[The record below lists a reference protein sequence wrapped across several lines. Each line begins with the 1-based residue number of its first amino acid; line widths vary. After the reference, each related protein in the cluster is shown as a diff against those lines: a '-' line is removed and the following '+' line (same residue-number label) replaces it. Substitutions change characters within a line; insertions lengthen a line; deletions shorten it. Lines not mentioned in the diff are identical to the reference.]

1 MQLSKIIVP
10 DKYFNEVYNHI
21 YVQCANR
28 DEFHQF
34 YYQNREVIDVYIKM
48 GFSNGKS
55 AEDVADSVM
64 NDLYF

>member
-34 YYQNREVIDVYIKM
+34 YYQNRETIDVYIKM
-48 GFSNGKS
+48 GFQYGKS